1 MIERELQHANAG
13 AGHHTH
19 PRPDAEI
26 ENGIEHI
33 NYKLSEDNEP
43 HDLVAMAL
51 TPRSMQ
57 RAREPDAIPP
67 SMTLLSDQTNEN
79 GACGSAGV
87 AQEVEIKFAEVEKQL
102 MGSVLQ
108 LKVVLPDLTHHCCP

>member
-19 PRPDAEI
+19 RAPGAEV
-26 ENGIEHI
+26 ENGIEQSRQ
-33 NYKLSEDNEP
+33 SEDNEP
-43 HDLVAMAL
+43 HDLVAIAL
-51 TPRSMQ
+51 SPRSMQ
-57 RAREPDAIPP
+57 RSREPEAIPP

-79 GACGSAGV
+79 GACGSARV
-87 AQEVEIKFAEVEKQL
+87 THQVEIKFAEVEKQL

-108 LKVVLPDLTHHCCP
+108 LKVMLPDLTPLLP